1 MHAKSHLTLCD
12 PMDYSLPGS
21 SVYGILQARILEWDV
36 IPSSRESLTQGSNL
50 ASLISPA
57 LAGVFFTTIATWEAQ
72 EINIASNIFL
82 LKPTPE

>member
-1 MHAKSHLTLCD
+1 MVSHIRLFVTLWTIACQA
-12 PMDYSLPGS
+12 P
-21 SVYGILQARILEWDV
+21 VYGILQARILEWDV

-72 EINIASNIFL
+72 ETNIASNIFL